1 MVHVDVVPN
10 YFLSFTAP
18 MPRQRICQSLLLF
31 CFLAVP
37 LTGPVQARIIEQLI
51 VVIDQEPYT
60 LSNVVLYAKTKMGKE
75 FPSGDLNNI
84 NGSDREV
91 LEYFITEKLVE
102 AAVREAGIKITEAE
116 IDQYIDKVKQTNGLN
131 DKELSLVLAREGQT
145 LAGFRATVKTKLEE
159 NEIIGRQVQ
168 RRVNITNDDVERY
181 YKLNANN
188 FREGDRARLRHILL
202 PLPEDASP
210 DQVQAAIAKSN
221 ELYKR
226 IAKGEDFGKLAAEYS
241 DGAGREAGGDIGWM
255 NRGTL
260 LKPIEEVAFEKLAVG
275 QVSQPVRSSMGIH
288 IVKLEAKQNGT
299 VPPLSAVA
307 ARIKDELYAKA
318 LEERRLKWLNT
329 DLRRKHRVDVKLP
342 GVVFKPEDSKEGT
355 VDSLV
360 AKSSRLNKK
369 QERTLLSYLNPFSY
383 VSDETPF
390 EDDDPQNRGK
400 SLISV
405 FGVPLF
411 TTENVDGAS
420 EILSPVTEKPA
431 ADSSSSGQSGGFF
444 SRLNPFKR

>member
-1 MVHVDVVPN
+1 
-10 YFLSFTAP
+10 
-18 MPRQRICQSLLLF
+18 MPRQQIYHSFLVF
-31 CFLAVP
+31 CFLAVLLP
-37 LTGPVQARIIEQLI
+37 KSVQSTVVEQLI

-60 LSNVVLYAKTKMGKE
+60 LSNLGQYAKEKMRKQ

-84 NGSDREV
+84 NDSDREV

-102 AAVREAGIKITEAE
+102 AAVREAGIKVTEAE
-116 IDQYIDKVKQTNGLN
+116 IDQYIDKVKKTHGLS
-131 DKELSLVLAREGQT
+131 DKDFSLALAREGQT
-145 LAGFRATVKTKLEE
+145 LAGFRASVKSKLEE

-181 YKLNANN
+181 YKLNAKD

-202 PLPEDASP
+202 PLAENASS
-210 DQVQAAIAKSN
+210 DQVQAATAKGH

-226 IAKGEDFGKLAAEYS
+226 IAAGEDFGKLAAEYS

-260 LKPIEEVAFEKLAVG
+260 LKPIEDLAFEKLAVG
-275 QVSQPVRSSMGIH
+275 QVSQPVRTSMGIH
-288 IVKLEAKQNGT
+288 IVKLEAKESGT
-299 VPPLSAVA
+299 TPPLSAVA
-307 ARIKDELYAKA
+307 AKIKDELYAKA
-318 LEERRLKWLNT
+318 LEERRLKWLNS

-360 AKSSRLNKK
+360 AQSGRVNKK
-369 QERTLLSYLNPFSY
+369 QERSLLSYLNPFSY
-383 VSDETPF
+383 ISDETPL
-390 EDDDPQNRGK
+390 EDDDPQNPLRGK
-400 SLISV
+400 SVVSV

-411 TTENVDGAS
+411 TTESVDDAP
-420 EILSPVTEKPA
+420 EILSPLPDKSTGS
-431 ADSSSSGQSGGFF
+431 SSSSGQSGGFF